1 MSDLDEV
8 KLGERTKAAFEGA
21 RDTCKQIL
29 TVTTAV
35 LTLTVAFK
43 KDIASS
49 GQWQWLL
56 PASWATFVL
65 SVLFGVA
72 ALLSLTGSL
81 DPAVLLKHQ
90 RQPAPDKPELSS
102 DTFGRSIYRSN
113 IRVPFL
119 LQLVLFVVGLAALAA
134 FGALNM

>member
-8 KLGERTKAAFEGA
+8 KLGERSKAAFEGA

-35 LTLTVAFK
+35 LALTVAFK
-43 KDIASS
+43 KDIALS
-49 GQWQWLL
+49 GHWQWLL
-56 PASWATFVL
+56 PASWAMFVL

-81 DPAVLLKHQ
+81 DPAVMRLHDADMRGRKTE
-90 RQPAPDKPELSS
+90 PSS
-102 DTFGRSIYRSN
+102 DTFGRSIYQSN

-119 LQLVLFVVGLAALAA
+119 VQLVLFVVGLAALAA
-134 FGALNM
+134 FGTLNM